1 MQKIVYP
8 LIAVVV
14 CIVIAYAFLSQ
25 STGDYAT
32 QIETKRFQKELFFL
46 RSSDSPFKDKNRV
59 EDIQYFA
66 PKEAYKVQASIEV
79 FETPK
84 PVEIATSNGKS
95 DNYLQYAYLNFELQ
109 GQKYKLLALREN
121 IQMPNLW
128 VGFRDA
134 TSGKTTYGGG
144 RYLDLAYRNGQ
155 KTITL
160 DFNLAYNPYCAYT
173 EGFACPIP
181 PRENTLPI
189 AIEAGEKDF
198 VK

>member
-1 MQKIVYP
+1 MYP
-8 LIAVVV
+8 LVAVVV

-25 STGDYAT
+25 STGDYVK
-32 QIETKRFQKELFFL
+32 QIEEKRFQKERFFL
-46 RSSDSPFKDKNRV
+46 SSPESPFKYKNLV
-59 EDIQYFA
+59 KNIAYFA
-66 PKEAYKVQASIEV
+66 PKESYKVQASIEV

-95 DNYLQYAYLNFELQ
+95 DSYLQYAYLHFELQ
-109 GQKYKLLALREN
+109 GQKYKLLALREKM
-121 IQMPNLW
+121 QMPNLW

-173 EGFACPIP
+173 DGFACPIP
-181 PRENTLPI
+181 PRENTLPTT
-189 AIEAGEKDF
+189 IEAGEKDF